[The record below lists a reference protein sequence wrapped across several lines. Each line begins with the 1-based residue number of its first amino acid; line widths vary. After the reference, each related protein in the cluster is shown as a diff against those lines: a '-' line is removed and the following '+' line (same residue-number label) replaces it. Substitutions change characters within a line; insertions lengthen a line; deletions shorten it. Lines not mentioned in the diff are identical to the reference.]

1 MSTRPG
7 STEPGR
13 RGTCRAM
20 QYLVD
25 TDWAIEFLRGSQR
38 FVDRIGSLQP
48 LGLAI
53 SVISLAELCEGIAGA
68 PDHDRRERQLLRFA
82 EQLDVLGVDY
92 EVARIFGGE
101 RNRLRAEG
109 RMIGDLDLLIGAT
122 ALRHDLTLLTNNRSH
137 FERISSLSIESIQA

>member
-1 MSTRPG
+1 
-7 STEPGR
+7 
-13 RGTCRAM
+13 M
-20 QYLVD
+20 QYVVD
-25 TDWAIEFLRGSQR
+25 TDWAIEYLRGSQR
-38 FVDRIGSLQP
+38 FVERIGSLQP

-53 SVISLAELCEGIAGA
+53 SVISLAELYEGIVGA
-68 PDHDRRERQLLRFA
+68 PDHDRRERQLTRFA

-92 EVARIFGGE
+92 EVARIFGAE

-137 FERISSLSIESIQA
+137 FERISSLSM